1 MGTQASTGSIVQTKT
16 SNVGPVILFGPPGA
30 GKGTQSKRLVELLA
44 IPQISTGDILREN
57 VAQGTEWGKRAKA
70 ALESGNLVSDDIVC
84 AMVAERLTKPDTRR
98 GFILDGFPRTVAQ
111 AEWLDKLLCG
121 KLFES
126 THGHVACAV
135 PPVVVSLRVDYNQL
149 LQRLTGRRSCPTCGT
164 IYNVYSKPPKVAD
177 VCDLEGSKLVMRQD
191 DREEVIAGR
200 LKAYEQQ
207 TLPLETYYS
216 AQGRLL
222 KVNGDQPEKRIT
234 EEMLSLI
241 EHGNHL

>member
-1 MGTQASTGSIVQTKT
+1 MNTQASTGSIVQTRT
-16 SNVGPVILFGPPGA
+16 HNVGPVILFGPPGA
-30 GKGTQSKRLVELLA
+30 GKGTQSKKLLELLK

-57 VAQGTEWGKRAKA
+57 VAQGTGWGKQAKA
-70 ALESGNLVSDDIVC
+70 AMESGNLVSDFIVC
-84 AMVAERLTKPDTRR
+84 AMVAERLGQPDTRR

-126 THGHVACAV
+126 TRVHTACEV
-135 PPVVVSLRVDYNQL
+135 PPIVISIKVDYNQL
-149 LQRLTGRRSCPTCGT
+149 LQRLTGRRICPVCGT
-164 IYNVYSKPPKVAD
+164 IYNVYSKPPKVEGI
-177 VCDLEGSKLVMRQD
+177 CDLEGATLVTRQD

-207 TLPLETYYS
+207 TLPLENYYR
-216 AQGRLL
+216 AQGRLFE
-222 KVNGDQPEKRIT
+222 VDGNAPEGRIT

>member
-1 MGTQASTGSIVQTKT
+1 M
-16 SNVGPVILFGPPGA
+16 ILFGPPGA
-30 GKGTQSKRLVELLA
+30 GKGTQSKKLVELLK

-57 VAQGTEWGKRAKA
+57 VAQGTGWGKQAKA
-70 ALESGNLVSDDIVC
+70 AMESGNLVSDFIVC
-84 AMVAERLTKPDTRR
+84 AMVAERLAKPDTKR

-111 AEWLDKLLCG
+111 AQWLDKLLTG

-126 THGHVACAV
+126 TRVHVACEA
-135 PPVVVSLRVDYNQL
+135 PPVVISLKVDYNQL
-149 LQRLTGRRSCPTCGT
+149 LQRLTGRRSCPVCGT
-164 IYNVYSKPPKVAD
+164 IYNVYSKPPKIAG
-177 VCDLEGSKLVMRQD
+177 VCDLEGAALVTRPD

-207 TLPLETYYS
+207 TLPLENYYRT
-216 AQGRLL
+216 QGRLFE
-222 KVNGDQPEKRIT
+222 VNGSAPEDRIS